1 MQIIPFAKDLNGA
14 TSWYNFPGFSFQPSK
29 FMKVVMII
37 CMSKTVSLHNEKY
50 LIHTFDTDLQLIGR
64 VAAIALPPMILTYLQ
79 NDAGVTLIMAFQWLL
94 FYLHQGIN
102 KKCGIL

>member
-1 MQIIPFAKDLNGA
+1 MVPHHGITF
-14 TSWYNFPGFSFQPSK
+14 SGFSFQPSE

-64 VAAIALPPMILTYLQ
+64 VAAIFSTT
-79 NDAGVTLIMAFQWLL
+79 NDSNL
-94 FYLHQGIN
+94 FT
-102 KKCGIL
+102 K

>member
-1 MQIIPFAKDLNGA
+1 MVLHHGI
-14 TSWYNFPGFSFQPSK
+14 TFPGFSFQPSE

-64 VAAIALPPMILTYLQ
+64 SSYFSTT
-79 NDAGVTLIMAFQWLL
+79 NDSNL
-94 FYLHQGIN
+94 FT
-102 KKCGIL
+102 K